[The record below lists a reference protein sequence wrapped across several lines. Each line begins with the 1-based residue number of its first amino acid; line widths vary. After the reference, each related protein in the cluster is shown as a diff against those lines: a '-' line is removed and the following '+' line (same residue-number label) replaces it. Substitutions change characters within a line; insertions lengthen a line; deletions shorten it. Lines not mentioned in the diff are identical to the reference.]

1 MTIGVALA
9 FAGLIGVLLGA
20 LGAGGSI
27 LTVPVLVYVL
37 AFDTKQAIA
46 ISLLLVGLTSLVGA
60 VGHWRAGHIEIR
72 PALIF
77 GVFAMT
83 GAYVG
88 AGLGAHVSGTAQL
101 TLLSI
106 VMVAAAVSMLR
117 SRAAYPGAPAIDEL
131 LPRRRS
137 VPLVALIPFAIGVL
151 TGLIGIG
158 GGFLFVPA
166 LVLLAGV
173 PMRHAV
179 GTSLVVISMNAA
191 AGFAGY
197 IGRVPIP
204 WGFVGAFVA
213 AASVGVFGGVLL
225 VRIVPQRTLQR
236 AFGVFLLA
244 VAGLMFYQAGLG
256 QLKTKGQ
263 SHHDGRQT
271 VLR

>member
-1 MTIGVALA
+1 MMTGVAMA

-20 LGAGGSI
+20 LGGGGSI

-46 ISLLLVGLTSLVGA
+46 ISLLLVGLTSLVG
-60 VGHWRAGHIEIR
+60 VVEHWRAGHIEAR

-77 GVFAMT
+77 GVLAMA

-88 AGLGAHVSGTAQL
+88 AGLGARVSAPAQL

-106 VMVAAAVSMLR
+106 VMLAAAVSLLR
-117 SRAAYPGAPAIDEL
+117 ARAPGPAMPLIEQP
-131 LPRRRS
+131 LPRGRAVR
-137 VPLVALIPFAIGVL
+137 LVAVIPFAIGML
-151 TGLIGIG
+151 TGLVGIG

-166 LVLLAGV
+166 LVLAGV

-179 GTSLVVISMNAA
+179 GTSLVVVSLNAA

-197 IGRVPIP
+197 LGRVPIP
-204 WGFVGAFVA
+204 WGFVGTFVA
-213 AASVGVFGGVLL
+213 AASVGVFGGVSL
-225 VRIVPQRTLQR
+225 VRVVPQRTLQR
-236 AFGVFLLA
+236 AFGVLLVA
-244 VAGLMFYQAGLG
+244 VAGLVFYQAGFG
-256 QLKTKGQ
+256 QLNTEGQ
-263 SHHDGRQT
+263 ANHDGRQT